1 MKNSKSV
8 IKLFVAVLVCLLPHT
23 IWAQTADTLRINGIL
38 KIAKGQELKINAG
51 TQVLFSPGA
60 SVWVEG
66 GLSITGEA
74 QNPVVFSS
82 VDPSNPGAGFLING
96 SDPNS
101 IISIQHAT
109 FNHLARAISFEPF
122 WNRKSVSLS
131 NLVVKNSEFNEA
143 IIYVASPLINL
154 SKQSVD
160 FELKNAHFFQ
170 NKAGVI
176 IDNAGMS
183 GITYYLDNLIFQNNT
198 IEGNDNSLGI
208 LNINIA
214 SPYLAKNLLI
224 GDIAFIQ
231 NTAGNKTLGLS
242 LGGNQETI
250 VAKGIYSLEG
260 TRTVFDNQQDARLPV
275 LEAPIKDANSY
286 PLALCYFESVNH
298 TANYILVKGKKCCT
312 IKQVLDSNLLALPA
326 TINVYADSIAIPYT
340 NGHAA
345 YLLLENGMQITLP
358 TLPIADT
365 ALATPIIKQPLVLQD
380 TLVNPTKPWTKTYE
394 VGFMAGLA
402 FYVGDI
408 KHRFG
413 IPGVFDWSKTAF
425 VQYNKSAKVSY
436 RFGFS
441 RTNIGMH
448 NPTAPLAIW
457 RSADTY
463 GLKDGNY
470 FLIPSFNN
478 NFKTEIYTLDADF
491 IYHLGSNQG
500 KKVNPTEG
508 KKGQWL
514 PSIGTGVSLCYFEPY
529 RMVVYSRNK
538 DSAEFMKLRP
548 LGLEG
553 QNFLSNKRDYIPITL
568 NVNLSFQLAYAYK
581 NWRLR
586 YEVKAIMS
594 FSDYLDDF
602 GQGYAYGNNYDKWKE
617 NLGDID
623 LPINKHTGKQVTIEE
638 AFPRYETDLK
648 RTTNMLPD
656 MFFPQHIGVSYVL
669 GRKK

>member
-1 MKNSKSV
+1 MKNLKRI
-8 IKLFVAVLVCLLPHT
+8 IKLFVALLVFLLPLT

-60 SVWVEG
+60 SIWVEG
-66 GLSITGEA
+66 GLSIAGEA
-74 QNPVVFSS
+74 QNPVVLSS
-82 VDPSNPGAGFLING
+82 VDPTNPGAGFLING

-101 IISIQHAT
+101 QISIQHAT
-109 FNHLARAISFEPF
+109 FNHLSRAIGFEPF

-154 SKQSVD
+154 SKQTLV

-170 NKAGVI
+170 NKAGI
-176 IDNAGMS
+176 IIENAGMS
-183 GITYYLDNLIFQNNT
+183 GIAYYLDNLVFQNNT

-214 SPYLAKNLLI
+214 SPYQAKNLLI
-224 GDIAFIQ
+224 GDLAFIQ
-231 NTAGNKTLGLS
+231 NTAGNKVLGLS
-242 LGGNQETI
+242 LGGSQQT
-250 VAKGIYSLEG
+250 VAAKGIYSLQG
-260 TRTVFDNQQDARLPV
+260 ARPVFDNQQDARLPA
-275 LEAPIKDANSY
+275 LEAPIKDASAY

-298 TANYILVKGKKCCT
+298 NANYILVQGKKCCT
-312 IKQVLDSNLLALPA
+312 IKQVLDSNLLAISA

-340 NGHAA
+340 NGIAA

-358 TLPIADT
+358 ALPVLDS
-365 ALATPIIKQPLVLQD
+365 ALTTPKIKPPVVIQD
-380 TLVNPTKPWTKTYE
+380 TLINPTLPFTKSYE
-394 VGFMAGLA
+394 VGLMAGLA

-413 IPGVFDWSKTAF
+413 IPGVYDWSKTAF
-425 VQYNKSAKVSY
+425 FQYNKSAKVSY

-448 NPTAPLAIW
+448 NVTAALPIW
-457 RSADTY
+457 QSASTF
-463 GLKDGNY
+463 GLKNGKY
-470 FLIPSFNN
+470 FLIPSFHN

-491 IYHLGSNQG
+491 IYHLGGNNR
-500 KKVNPTEG
+500 KKANPTEA
-508 KKGQWL
+508 KKGQWM

-529 RMVVYSRNK
+529 RMIVYSRNK
-538 DSAEFMKLRP
+538 DSAEFVKLRP
-548 LGLEG
+548 MGMEG
-553 QNFLSNKRDYIPITL
+553 QNFLSNKKDYIPVTL
-568 NVNLSFQLAYAYK
+568 NINLSFQLAYAYK

-586 YEVKAIMS
+586 YEIKAIMS

-617 NLGDID
+617 SLGDVD

-648 RTTNMLPD
+648 RTTNLLPD

>member
-1 MKNSKSV
+1 MKNSKRI
-8 IKLFVAVLVCLLPHT
+8 IKLFVAVLVCLLP
-23 IWAQTADTLRINGIL
+23 IAVWAQTPDTLRINGIL

-66 GLSITGEA
+66 GLSIAGEA
-74 QNPVVFSS
+74 QNPVILSS
-82 VDPSNPGAGFLING
+82 VDPKNPGAGFLING

-101 IISIQHAT
+101 LVSIQHAT
-109 FNHLARAISFEPF
+109 LNHLSRAISFEPF

-131 NLVVKNSEFNEA
+131 NIVVKNSEFNEA

-154 SKQSVD
+154 SKQTIV

-176 IDNAGMS
+176 LESAGMS
-183 GITYYLDNLIFQNNT
+183 GITYNLDNLIFQNNT

-208 LNINIA
+208 LNINVA
-214 SPYLAKNLLI
+214 SPFIAKNLLI
-224 GDIAFIQ
+224 GNLAFIQ
-231 NTAGNKTLGLS
+231 NTAGNKVLGLS
-242 LGGNQETI
+242 LGGSQETI
-250 VAKGIYSLEG
+250 AAKGIYSLEG
-260 TRTVFDNQQDARLPV
+260 ARPVFDNQQDARLPV
-275 LEAPIKDANSY
+275 LEAPLKDASTF
-286 PLALCYFESVNH
+286 PLPLCYFESVNH

-312 IKQVLDSNLLALPA
+312 IKQVLDSNLLAIPA
-326 TINVYADSIAIPYT
+326 TINVFADSVAIPYT
-340 NGHAA
+340 NGPAA

-358 TLPIADT
+358 ALPISDT
-365 ALATPIIKQPLVLQD
+365 TAATPKIKPPVVLQD
-380 TLVNPTKPWTKTYE
+380 TLINPTLPWTKTYE
-394 VGFMAGLA
+394 VGLMAGLA

-413 IPGVFDWSKTAF
+413 IPGVYDWSKTAF

-436 RFGFS
+436 RFGLS

-448 NPTAPLAIW
+448 NATAPLAIW
-457 RSADTY
+457 QSANTY
-463 GLKDGNY
+463 GLKDGKY
-470 FLIPSFNN
+470 FLIPSFDN

-491 IYHLGSNQG
+491 IYHLGSYNR
-500 KKVNPTEG
+500 KKSNPTEG
-508 KKGQWL
+508 KKGKWM

-529 RMVVYSRNK
+529 RMVVYSREK
-538 DSAEFMKLRP
+538 EDAVFMKLRP

-553 QNFLSNKRDYIPITL
+553 QNFLSNKRDYIPITI

-586 YEVKAIMS
+586 YEIKAIMS
-594 FSDYLDDF
+594 FSDYLDDY
-602 GQGYAYGNNYDKWKE
+602 GQGYTYGSNYEKWKAT
-617 NLGDID
+617 LGDID
-623 LPINKHTGKQVTIEE
+623 LPIDKKTGKPITIEQ
-638 AFPRYETDLK
+638 AFPNRTSTII

-669 GRKK
+669 GKKK

>member
-1 MKNSKSV
+1 
-8 IKLFVAVLVCLLPHT
+8 
-23 IWAQTADTLRINGIL
+23 
-38 KIAKGQELKINAG
+38 
-51 TQVLFSPGA
+51 
-60 SVWVEG
+60 
-66 GLSITGEA
+66 
-74 QNPVVFSS
+74 
-82 VDPSNPGAGFLING
+82 
-96 SDPNS
+96 
-101 IISIQHAT
+101 
-109 FNHLARAISFEPF
+109 
-122 WNRKSVSLS
+122 
-131 NLVVKNSEFNEA
+131 VVKNSEFNEA

-250 VAKGIYSLEG
+250 AAKGIYSLEG
-260 TRTVFDNQQDARLPV
+260 ARPVFDNQQDARLPV
-275 LEAPIKDANSY
+275 LEAPLKDASTF
-286 PLALCYFESVNH
+286 PLPLCYFESVNH

-312 IKQVLDSNLLALPA
+312 IKQVLDSNLLAIPA

-365 ALATPIIKQPLVLQD
+365 SLATPIIKQPLVLQY

-448 NPTAPLAIW
+448 NASAPLAIW
-457 RSADTY
+457 QNASTY

-470 FLIPSFNN
+470 FLIPSFYN
-478 NFKTEIYTLDADF
+478 NFKTEMYNLDADL
-491 IYHLGSNQG
+491 IYYFAAKHDNSKSVNQ
-500 KKVNPTEG
+500 NN
-508 KKGQWL
+508 KGQWI
-514 PSIGTGVSLCYFEPY
+514 PAIGTGVSLCYFEPY

-586 YEVKAIMS
+586 YEIKAIMS
-594 FSDYLDDF
+594 FSDYLDDY
-602 GQGYAYGNNYDKWKE
+602 GQGFVYGGNYDKWKE
-617 NLGDID
+617 NLGEVD
-623 LPINKHTGKQVTIEE
+623 LPVDKHTGKQITIEQ
-638 AFPRYETDLK
+638 AFPNYTSSEK
-648 RTTNMLPD
+648 RTTNLLPD